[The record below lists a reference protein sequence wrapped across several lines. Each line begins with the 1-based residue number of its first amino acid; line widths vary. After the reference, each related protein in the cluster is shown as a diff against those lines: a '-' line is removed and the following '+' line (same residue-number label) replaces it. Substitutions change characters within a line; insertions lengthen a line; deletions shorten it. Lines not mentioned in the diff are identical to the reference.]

1 MMKIALWNAMLLIRT
16 PVQAALTVLMVLHLV
31 AGLAGAVMIFTGY
44 GVEAADQIPFVYRV
58 IASVLMAGVF
68 VILSAL
74 SFYLDSLV
82 FRVTPRNRLLF
93 LWG

>member
-1 MMKIALWNAMLLIRT
+1 MVKIALWNAMLLIRT
-16 PVQAALTVLMVLHLV
+16 PVQEALTVLMVLHLV
-31 AGLAGAVMIFTGY
+31 AALAGAVMIFTGY
-44 GVEAADQIPFVYRV
+44 GVAAADQIPFVYRV
-58 IASVLMAGVF
+58 IAPVLMAGVF
-68 VILSAL
+68 VVLSAL

>member
-1 MMKIALWNAMLLIRT
+1 MVKIALWNAMLLIRT
-16 PVQAALTVLMVLHLV
+16 PVQAALTVLMVLHLA
-31 AGLAGAVMIFTGY
+31 AGVAGAVMIFTGY
-44 GVEAADQIPFVYRV
+44 GVDAVDKIPFVYPV
-58 IASVLMAGVF
+58 IAPVLMAGVF
-68 VILSAL
+68 VVLSAL

>member
-31 AGLAGAVMIFTGY
+31 AALAGAVMIFTGY
-44 GVEAADQIPFVYRV
+44 GVDAADQIPFVYRI
-58 IASVLMAGVF
+58 IAPVLMAGVF
-68 VILSAL
+68 VVLSAL

-82 FRVTPRNRLLF
+82 FCVTPRNRLLF

>member
-1 MMKIALWNAMLLIRT
+1 MVKIALWNAMLLLRT

-31 AGLAGAVMIFTGY
+31 AAVAGAVMMFTGY
-44 GVEAADQIPFVYRV
+44 GVDAVDQVPFVYRI
-58 IASVLMAGVF
+58 IAPVLMAGVF
-68 VILSAL
+68 VVLSAL

>member
-31 AGLAGAVMIFTGY
+31 AGVAGAVMIFTGY
-44 GVEAADQIPFVYRV
+44 GVDAANQIPFVYRV
-58 IASVLMAGVF
+58 IAPVLMAGVF
-68 VILSAL
+68 VVLSAL
-74 SFYLDSLV
+74 SFCLDSLV
-82 FRVTPRNRLLF
+82 FRITPRHRLLF

>member
-1 MMKIALWNAMLLIRT
+1 MVKIALWNAMLLIRT
-16 PVQAALTVLMVLHLV
+16 PVQALLTVLMVLHLV
-31 AGLAGAVMIFTGY
+31 AAVAGAVMIFTGY
-44 GVEAADQIPFVYRV
+44 GVEEVDQIPFVYRL
-58 IASVLMAGVF
+58 IAPVLMAGVF